1 MNFDPTTGKMASS
14 SCVFGVL
21 GKSGDYFAVLGVLF
35 VSYFGLK
42 VALTFI
48 RFIRSLAHGG
58 LASLINKPGTWA
70 VVTGCT
76 DGIGKA
82 YAEQIA
88 KLGLNI
94 VLISRT
100 ESKLNAVASDIES
113 KYKVKTMIIQADFTN
128 GTDIY
133 PNIRTKL
140 QGMDISVLVNNVG
153 LSYDYPEFFLQIT
166 DREKKCMDL
175 IHVNVTS
182 VAMMTSIVL
191 PGMVERRHGVVLN
204 ISSASG
210 KRPTPLLTVYSA
222 CKAFVS
228 FFSDCL
234 QTEYGSSGITIQCV
248 MPFFVATNMSK
259 IRKTSLFVPSASTYV
274 QSALQTVGLEQ
285 ETYGYFPHKL
295 MGFGMEWLPKW
306 LIVLQGMKGMLA
318 ASAKAKR
325 RQQEKKE

>member
-1 MNFDPTTGKMASS
+1 MASTS
-14 SCVFGVL
+14 WVFGVL
-21 GKSGDYFAVLGVLF
+21 GKSGDYFAVMGVLF
-35 VSYFGLK
+35 ASYFGLK

-48 RFIRSLAHGG
+48 LFLRSFAHGG
-58 LASLINKPGTWA
+58 LASLVNRPGTWA
-70 VVTGCT
+70 
-76 DGIGKA
+76 
-82 YAEQIA
+82 
-88 KLGLNI
+88 
-94 VLISRT
+94 
-100 ESKLNAVASDIES
+100 ES
-113 KYKVKTMIIQADFTN
+113 KYKVKTMIIQADFTH

-133 PNIRTKL
+133 PNIQTKL
-140 QGMDISVLVNNVG
+140 QGLDISVLVNNVG

-210 KRPTPLLTVYSA
+210 KRPIPLLTVYSA

-234 QTEYGSSGITIQCV
+234 KTEYGSSGITIQCV
-248 MPFFVATNMSK
+248 MPFFVATNMTK
-259 IRKTSLFVPSASTYV
+259 VRKTRFFVPSASTYV
-274 QSALQTVGLEQ
+274 QSALKTVGLEQ

-295 MGFGMEWLPKW
+295 MGFAMEWLPKW
-306 LIVLQGMKGMLA
+306 LVLLYGMKGLLT

-325 RQQEKKE
+325 RQQEKKEY